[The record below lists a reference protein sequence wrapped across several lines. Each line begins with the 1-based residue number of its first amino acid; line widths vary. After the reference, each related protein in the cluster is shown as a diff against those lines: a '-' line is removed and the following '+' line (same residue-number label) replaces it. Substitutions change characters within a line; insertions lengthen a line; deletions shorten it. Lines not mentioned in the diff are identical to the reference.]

1 MRLTFAAAQI
11 PIGILLDR
19 YGPRRVQSVVLVAAA
34 AGAALFAVSDNF
46 LLPLAGRPLIG
57 LGVAASLTSG
67 LKALVLWFPKDRI
80 PLLNGLMIMLGALG
94 AVTATSPAELLLVSV
109 GWRGLFELL
118 TARPSCRS
126 RRAVLQVSR
135 HPYHLVV
142 DRIELAR
149 LLGALLAA
157 LERAGHNVQLACS
170 VGAVSCR

>member
-1 MRLTFAAAQI
+1 
-11 PIGILLDR
+11 
-19 YGPRRVQSVVLVAAA
+19 VA

-46 LLPLAGRPLIG
+46 LLLPAGRPLIG

-94 AVTATSPAELLLVSV
+94 AVTATSPAELLLVAGEDCS
-109 GWRGLFELL
+109 
-118 TARPSCRS
+118 SCLPLGPRS

>member
-46 LLPLAGRPLIG
+46 LLLPAGRPLIG

-80 PLLNGLMIMLGALG
+80 PLLNGLMIM
-94 AVTATSPAELLLVSV
+94 
-109 GWRGLFELL
+109 
-118 TARPSCRS
+118 PS
-126 RRAVLQVSR
+126 
-135 HPYHLVV
+135 
-142 DRIELAR
+142 
-149 LLGALLAA
+149 
-157 LERAGHNVQLACS
+157 
-170 VGAVSCR
+170 